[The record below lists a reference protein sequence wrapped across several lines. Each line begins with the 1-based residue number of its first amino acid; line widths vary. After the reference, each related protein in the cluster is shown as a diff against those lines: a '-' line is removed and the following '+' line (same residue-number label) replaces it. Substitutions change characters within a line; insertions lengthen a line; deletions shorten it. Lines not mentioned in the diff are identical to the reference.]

1 MTYSITDEKSFTN
14 VNRWLTQIKTEAPE
28 EVKIILVGNKSD
40 LENNRV
46 ISYDK
51 GADLAKMHQID
62 FFETSAF
69 NGENIHG
76 LFNRIGELIIQD
88 LDKGNDDSGDEIGGK
103 KRKKSGCC

>member
-1 MTYSITDEKSFTN
+1 M
-14 VNRWLTQIKTEAPE
+14 VA
-28 EVKIILVGNKSD
+28 NKSD

-46 ISYDK
+46 ISYEK

-76 LFNRIGELIIQD
+76 LFNRIGELIIED
-88 LDKGNDDSGDEIGGK
+88 LDKANEDSGDEING
-103 KRKKSGCC
+103 KRKKKKDSC

>member
-1 MTYSITDEKSFTN
+1 M
-14 VNRWLTQIKTEAPE
+14 VA
-28 EVKIILVGNKSD
+28 NKSD

-46 ISYDK
+46 ISYEK

-76 LFNRIGELIIQD
+76 LFNRIGELIIED
-88 LDKGNDDSGDEIGGK
+88 LDKANEDSGDEING
-103 KRKKSGCC
+103 KRKKKKGCC

>member
-1 MTYSITDEKSFTN
+1 
-14 VNRWLTQIKTEAPE
+14 VNRWLKQIKQEAPE

-46 ISYDK
+46 ISYEK
-51 GADLAKMHQID
+51 GADLARMHQID

-76 LFNRIGELIIQD
+76 LFHRIGELIIED
-88 LDKGNDDSGDEIGGK
+88 LDKNEDSGDEIGGGGK
-103 KRKKSGCC
+103 KPGKGCCK